1 MNLRRILVLFGK
13 EVLQGP
19 KNFMFIFAFV
29 IPVAV
34 TLLISL
40 VFGTYFSS
48 TSRLGIADEGS
59 SQVSRLAAENKAL
72 VVKQYETTDTLEKA
86 VQRGVVDMGLV
97 LPVDFDQKLLA
108 NDQASVRVYVWGES
122 PLDSRVVISAAIIR
136 MMRQVSG
143 QDLPVDIQQ
152 VVLGD
157 ATNVPWETR
166 LLPLLVLMAVLL
178 AGTMIPA
185 SSLVNEKN
193 KRTLSALNSSPATL
207 PEIYTSK
214 GMLGVLLSMV
224 TALAILFLN
233 RAFGGQA
240 GLLLLTLLLG
250 SIFAS
255 AVGVLLGS
263 LVKDVAGLFTI
274 IKSLG
279 IFLYAPGIIYMFP
292 NLPAWIGKFFP
303 TYYVIQPVLDITQN
317 NASFADIWL
326 SLVLVVVFS
335 LLVMVLIGFVSRRQ
349 MEALAAV

>member
-48 TSRLGIADEGS
+48 TARLGIADQGA
-59 SQVSRLAAENKAL
+59 SQISLLAAENKAL
-72 VVKQYETTDTLEKA
+72 IVKQYETTEALEKA
-86 VQRGVVDMGLV
+86 VQRGVVDMGLA
-97 LPVDFDQKLLA
+97 LPADFDQKLLA

-122 PLDSRVVISAAIIR
+122 PMDSRVVISAAIVR

-143 QDLPVDIQQ
+143 QDVPVDIQQ

-157 ATNVPWETR
+157 ATNVPWEKR

-185 SSLVNEKN
+185 SSLVNEKT
-193 KRTLSALNSSPATL
+193 KRTLPALNSSPATL
-207 PEIYTSK
+207 PEIYTAK
-214 GMLGVLLSMV
+214 GFLGVLLSML
-224 TALAILFLN
+224 TALVILFLN

-279 IFLYAPGIIYMFP
+279 IFLYAPGIVYMFP

-317 NASFADIWL
+317 NATFADIWL
-326 SLVLVVVFS
+326 SLVLVTVFS
-335 LLVMVLIGFVSRRQ
+335 LFVMGLIGIISRRQ
-349 MEALAAV
+349 KEALAAV

>member
-13 EVLQGP
+13 EILQGP

-48 TSRLGIADEGS
+48 TARLGIVDEGS
-59 SQVSRLAAENKAL
+59 SQISLLAAENKAL
-72 VVKQYETTDTLEKA
+72 IVKQYETTDALEKA
-86 VQRGVVDMGLV
+86 VQRGAVDLGLI
-97 LPVDFDQKLLA
+97 LPADIDQKLLS
-108 NDQASVRVYVWGES
+108 NDQAAVKVYVWGES
-122 PLDSRVVISAAIIR
+122 PMDSRVVISAAIVR

-143 QDLPVDIQQ
+143 QEIPVDIQQ
-152 VVLGD
+152 VVLGN
-157 ATNVPWETR
+157 AANIPWEKR

-207 PEIYTSK
+207 PEIYTAK
-214 GMLGVLLSMV
+214 GMLGVLLSML

-233 RAFGGQA
+233 RAFGGQPW
-240 GLLLLTLLLG
+240 LLLLTLLLG
-250 SIFAS
+250 SIFSS
-255 AVGVLLGS
+255 AIGVLLGS
-263 LVKDVAGLFTI
+263 LVKDVTALFTV

-279 IFLYAPGIIYMFP
+279 IFLYAPGIVYMFP
-292 NLPAWIGKFFP
+292 NLPGWIGKIFP

-317 NASFADIWL
+317 NAGFSDIWL
-326 SLVLVVVFS
+326 SLLLVLVFS
-335 LLVMVLIGFVSRRQ
+335 ITVIGLIGFVTRKQNES
-349 MEALAAV
+349 LAAV